1 MFDEETENAFSGGF
15 KISEPGVATILG
27 HPIVSNL
34 KKVISFPVSLQI
46 SSLVRKNKSVVWKG
60 VNSVEIPFEHS
71 KLSNDWYDPLK
82 MMTNIAIQRGWAN
95 APYIMAKETLTFNQ
109 SLGYYSA
116 FVDVIVESF
125 SLVNEV
131 NLSISEMVQI
141 SGEIQD
147 KVRGRHN
154 AYETLARKQ
163 GKEGSLLFY
172 DSISNSYRNEVTS
185 LEPYS
190 MFLISENSLD
200 VNPNFVK
207 FQSNFKRF
215 KEGNMMS
222 KEPGSLVFPYVGIR
236 NHMIA
241 EQKIFE
247 SAIEFLEA
255 NDIDSFISAISEY
268 SRSIGYN
275 LGILSEFQKII
286 ARLLEKYAVN
296 TFVFNIGEY
305 SGSVLVFVDALSIG
319 KVRDNVIRDYYNIT
333 NRTIRIDE
341 LTIAKGSSKE
351 QIRV

>member
-15 KISEPGVATILG
+15 KISESGVATILG
-27 HPIVSNL
+27 HPAVSNL
-34 KKVISFPVSLQI
+34 GKVISFPISLQI
-46 SSLVRKNKSVVWKG
+46 FSLVKKNSSVVWKG
-60 VNSVEIPFEHS
+60 VNSIEIPFEAS
-71 KLSNDWYDPLK
+71 KLSNDWYDPIK
-82 MMTNIAIQRGWAN
+82 MMTNIAIQRGWRN
-95 APYIMAKETLTFNQ
+95 APYIVARETLTFNQ
-109 SLGYYSA
+109 SLGHYSA
-116 FVDVIVESF
+116 FVDIIVESF

-131 NLSISEMVQI
+131 NLSVSEMVQI

-147 KVRGRHN
+147 KIRGRHN
-154 AYETLARKQ
+154 AYETIARKQ

-172 DSISNSYRNEVTS
+172 DLMSNSYRNEVIS

-200 VNPNFVK
+200 TNPNFSK
-207 FQSNFKRF
+207 FQKNFKRF
-215 KEGNMMS
+215 NNGNMMN
-222 KEPGSLVFPYVGIR
+222 KEQNSLVFPYVGIW
-236 NHMIA
+236 NHMMS

-247 SAIEFLEA
+247 RAIEFLEG

-286 ARLLEKYAVN
+286 AKLLEKYAVK
-296 TFVFNIGEY
+296 TYVFNIGEY
-305 SGSVLVFVDALSIG
+305 SGSVLVFLDSLSIG

-351 QIRV
+351 LIRV